1 MKNQDYWTKRKA
13 DLIYEQMDKAEKQAD
28 KFDKVYK
35 ESKAYLDKQI
45 NKIFDK
51 FQRDYGLSERDA
63 RHVLKNMKDQKDLNE
78 LRKVLEARP
87 NDPNIQRLLADL
99 DSPAYAYRMKRLE
112 RLSAD
117 LDSMRESI
125 YHSEKKGSDA
135 FYSDL
140 MKDSYYKATFDLQQQ
155 TGLAY
160 SFSDLPETE
169 IKRLQGL
176 KWTGEAYSDRIWSNT
191 GALASSVKD
200 ELLVSLMTGRS
211 VRDTSQAI
219 AERFEV
225 GQNKARRLIRTE
237 SAFFHNQM
245 ELLSYEDAEITKYK
259 FVAVLDKR
267 TSHICQEHDNK
278 VYDTD
283 KAVPGVNYPPLH
295 PWCRST
301 TIAHDEDIDYS
312 KLERRARNPETGKVE
327 YVPADMSY
335 KDWYSKYVDQDKKNI
350 KIDFS
355 KLTSEEINNL
365 DFDDLMKYYEW
376 VEEQEKLKAK
386 QKELQADA
394 ERKLLEERE
403 SKVPKTRRDLVSRIE
418 ERLRTTN
425 FVDVFGEENAQGL
438 LRELRFFPN
447 DDFVQSLYGSVDK
460 LSFAKVK
467 EMSSHVSG
475 TQINLAKGDF
485 IYNKKFNQKAHS
497 IVLHEFTHGIDNVA
511 TYFGAPELGAKAFS
525 SQYDLYNTIKKDMD
539 NYIFGDMKLK
549 RGASIDE
556 KRDFFN
562 LRQAKVRD
570 FKSELLELA
579 KKLNP
584 EIRPEANA
592 EVGAFASDMMSS
604 FRSAEYGS
612 QPFNHSDS
620 YWKNKAHRGMEFI
633 AEYTQAQM
641 TPEIKTFY
649 DKVFPNSV
657 KIYNKIFEDIS
668 KLKLENKKPI
678 VW

>member
-1 MKNQDYWTKRKA
+1 MNNKDYWTQRKA
-13 DLIYEQMDKAEKQAD
+13 NLIYEQMDKAEKQAD
-28 KFDKVYK
+28 KFDDIYRQ
-35 ESKAYLDKQI
+35 SKTYLDKQI

-63 RHVLKNMKDQKDLNE
+63 RHVLKNMTDQKDLNE

-87 NDPNIQRLLADL
+87 DDPNIQRLLADL

-191 GALASSVKD
+191 GALASTVKD

-225 GQNKARRLIRTE
+225 GQNKARRLVRTE

-283 KAVPGVNYPPLH
+283 EAVPGVNYPPLH

-301 TIAHDEDIDYS
+301 TIAHDDDIDYS

-327 YVPADMSY
+327 YVPADMTY
-335 KDWYSKYVDQDKKNI
+335 DEWYSKYVAKDEKEQKNAFM
-350 KIDFS
+350 DSFS
-355 KLTSEEINNL
+355 NGL
-365 DFDDLMKYYEW
+365 DL
-376 VEEQEKLKAK
+376 K
-386 QKELQADA
+386 QKTLSNFDHHA
-394 ERKLLEERE
+394 RKWY
-403 SKVPKTRRDLVSRIE
+403 
-418 ERLRTTN
+418 
-425 FVDVFGEENAQGL
+425 
-438 LRELRFFPN
+438 N
-447 DDFVQSLYGSVDK
+447 DYVEKQ
-460 LSFAKVK
+460 LSF
-467 EMSSHVSG
+467 ED
-475 TQINLAKGDF
+475 IELAS
-485 IYNKKFNQKAHS
+485 NKIKD
-497 IVLHEFTHGIDNVA
+497 VLENS
-511 TYFGAPELGAKAFS
+511 ELS
-525 SQYDLYNTIKKDMD
+525 M
-539 NYIFGDMKLK
+539 
-549 RGASIDE
+549 R
-556 KRDFFN
+556 
-562 LRQAKVRD
+562 
-570 FKSELLELA
+570 FKSENIDKLIDSTRILNQFETGTSGGTVNLKYRRQANEQLFGLQGKRLKKHDYEKYGYFGNKDPYEDFLYNSKSWGGVSQYGDVIVRFSKDKMLSRTTFTINNSLGPAVYKDLVADNPNSPHLLSIDKNYLQDYVEL
-579 KKLNP
+579 L
-584 EIRPEANA
+584 
-592 EVGAFASDMMSS
+592 
-604 FRSAEYGS
+604 
-612 QPFNHSDS
+612 
-620 YWKNKAHRGMEFI
+620 KNKNAR
-633 AEYTQAQM
+633 
-641 TPEIKTFY
+641 TPEELTKTLGIRYIEAQFHGDVGLTDISSMY
-649 DKVFPNSV
+649 FT
-657 KIYNKIFEDIS
+657 NKIPNNNQIDA
-668 KLKLENKKPI
+668 LKSYGIDVFVKEGEKF
-678 VW
+678 VRVE

>member
-1 MKNQDYWTKRKA
+1 MKNEEYWTKRKA
-13 DLIYEQMDKAEKQAD
+13 NLIYEQMDKAEKQAD

-45 NKIFDK
+45 NKVFDK

-112 RLSAD
+112 RLSDD
-117 LDSMRESI
+117 LDRMRESI
-125 YHSEKKGSDA
+125 YHSEKNGSDA

-211 VRDTSQAI
+211 VRETSQAI

-225 GQNKARRLIRTE
+225 GQNKARRLVRTE

-245 ELLSYEDAEITKYK
+245 ELLSYEDAEITKYR

-301 TIAHDEDIDYS
+301 TIAHDDDIDYS
-312 KLERRARNPETGKVE
+312 KLERRARNPKTGKVE

-335 KDWYSKYVDQDKKNI
+335 KEWYSKYVDG
-350 KIDFS
+350 
-355 KLTSEEINNL
+355 EE
-365 DFDDLMKYYEW
+365 DVK
-376 VEEQEKLKAK
+376 
-386 QKELQADA
+386 
-394 ERKLLEERE
+394 E
-403 SKVPKTRRDLVSRIE
+403 SKPE
-418 ERLRTTN
+418 
-425 FVDVFGEENAQGL
+425 VD
-438 LRELRFFPN
+438 
-447 DDFVQSLYGSVDK
+447 
-460 LSFAKVK
+460 
-467 EMSSHVSG
+467 
-475 TQINLAKGDF
+475 
-485 IYNKKFNQKAHS
+485 
-497 IVLHEFTHGIDNVA
+497 
-511 TYFGAPELGAKAFS
+511 
-525 SQYDLYNTIKKDMD
+525 
-539 NYIFGDMKLK
+539 
-549 RGASIDE
+549 
-556 KRDFFN
+556 
-562 LRQAKVRD
+562 
-570 FKSELLELA
+570 
-579 KKLNP
+579 
-584 EIRPEANA
+584 
-592 EVGAFASDMMSS
+592 
-604 FRSAEYGS
+604 
-612 QPFNHSDS
+612 
-620 YWKNKAHRGMEFI
+620 
-633 AEYTQAQM
+633 
-641 TPEIKTFY
+641 
-649 DKVFPNSV
+649 DKVFVADKPSEIDDFF
-657 KIYNKIFEDIS
+657 KKQKSYQKWYNEIGRAH
-668 KLKLENKKPI
+668 
-678 VW
+678 V

>member
-1 MKNQDYWTKRKA
+1 MKNEEYWAKRKA
-13 DLIYEQMDKAEKQAD
+13 NLIYEQMDKAEKQAD
-28 KFDKVYK
+28 KFDDIYRQ
-35 ESKAYLDKQI
+35 SKTYLDKQI
-45 NKIFDK
+45 NKVFDK

-112 RLSAD
+112 RLSTD
-117 LDSMRESI
+117 LDLMRSSI
-125 YHSEKKGSDA
+125 YLSEKKGSDA

-225 GQNKARRLIRTE
+225 GQNKARRLVRTE

-283 KAVPGVNYPPLH
+283 KATPGVNYPPLH

-301 TIAHDEDIDYS
+301 TIAYDEDADYS

-335 KDWYSKYVDQDKKNI
+335 DEWYDKYV
-350 KIDFS
+350 
-355 KLTSEEINNL
+355 
-365 DFDDLMKYYEW
+365 
-376 VEEQEKLKAK
+376 EKP
-386 QKELQADA
+386 
-394 ERKLLEERE
+394 RERE
-403 SKVPKTRRDLVSRIE
+403 LSGGEYGADL
-418 ERLRTTN
+418 
-425 FVDVFGEENAQGL
+425 
-438 LRELRFFPN
+438 
-447 DDFVQSLYGSVDK
+447 
-460 LSFAKVK
+460 
-467 EMSSHVSG
+467 
-475 TQINLAKGDF
+475 
-485 IYNKKFNQKAHS
+485 
-497 IVLHEFTHGIDNVA
+497 
-511 TYFGAPELGAKAFS
+511 
-525 SQYDLYNTIKKDMD
+525 
-539 NYIFGDMKLK
+539 NYIRSNEFLDKLK
-549 RGASIDE
+549 RNPMTSHLFDSIGRVSRQILQHRNGTPYEDYYLIDAE
-556 KRDFFN
+556 TGRVVALSNKARKRKGVVYN
-562 LRQAKVRD
+562 EQVRKA
-570 FKSELLELA
+570 FKG
-579 KKLNP
+579 NP
-584 EIRPEANA
+584 EQSLVSIHNHPS
-592 EVGAFASDMMSS
+592 GYPPSLSDLASLQQ
-604 FRSAEYGS
+604 RS
-612 QPFNHSDS
+612 
-620 YWKNKAHRGMEFI
+620 KNN
-633 AEYTQAQM
+633 T
-641 TPEIKTFY
+641 
-649 DKVFPNSV
+649 V
-657 KIYNKIFEDIS
+657 K
-668 KLKLENKKPI
+668 
-678 VW
+678 

>member
-1 MKNQDYWTKRKA
+1 MKNEEYWAKRKA
-13 DLIYEQMDKAEKQAD
+13 NLIYEQMDKAEKQAD
-28 KFDKVYK
+28 KFDEIYK
-35 ESKAYLDKQI
+35 QSKAYLDKQI
-45 NKIFDK
+45 NKVFDK

-112 RLSAD
+112 RLSDD
-117 LDSMRESI
+117 LDRMRESI
-125 YHSEKKGSDA
+125 YHSEKSGSDA

-155 TGLAY
+155 TSLAY

-191 GALASSVKD
+191 GVLASSVKD

-211 VRDTSQAI
+211 LRDTSQAI

-259 FVAVLDKR
+259 FVAVLDRR
-267 TSHICQEHDNK
+267 TSEICQEHDNK

-335 KDWYSKYVDQDKKNI
+335 KEWYSKYVDKDEKEQKNAFM
-350 KIDFS
+350 DSFS
-355 KLTSEEINNL
+355 NGL
-365 DFDDLMKYYEW
+365 DL
-376 VEEQEKLKAK
+376 K
-386 QKELQADA
+386 QKTLSNFDHYA
-394 ERKLLEERE
+394 RKWYNDY
-403 SKVPKTRRDLVSRIE
+403 V
-418 ERLRTTN
+418 
-425 FVDVFGEENAQGL
+425 ENQ
-438 LRELRFFPN
+438 
-447 DDFVQSLYGSVDK
+447 
-460 LSFAKVK
+460 LSFEDIESASNRIK
-467 EMSSHVSG
+467 
-475 TQINLAKGDF
+475 D
-485 IYNKKFNQKAHS
+485 
-497 IVLHEFTHGIDNVA
+497 VLENS
-511 TYFGAPELGAKAFS
+511 ELS
-525 SQYDLYNTIKKDMD
+525 M
-539 NYIFGDMKLK
+539 
-549 RGASIDE
+549 R
-556 KRDFFN
+556 
-562 LRQAKVRD
+562 
-570 FKSELLELA
+570 FKSENIDKLIDSTRFLNQFETGTSGGTVNLKYRRQASEQLFGLQGKRLKKHDFEKYGYFGNKDPYEDFLYNSKSWGGVSQYGDVIVRFSKDKMLSRTTFTINNSLGPAVYKDLVADNPNSPHLLSID
-579 KKLNP
+579 KNY
-584 EIRPEANA
+584 IQ
-592 EVGAFASDMMSS
+592 
-604 FRSAEYGS
+604 EYV
-612 QPFNHSDS
+612 DLL
-620 YWKNKAHRGMEFI
+620 KNKNAR
-633 AEYTQAQM
+633 
-641 TPEIKTFY
+641 TPEELTKTLGIRYIEAQFHGDVGLTDISSMY
-649 DKVFPNSV
+649 FT
-657 KIYNKIFEDIS
+657 NKIPNNNQINALKSYGIDIFV
-668 KLKLENKKPI
+668 KEGEKFVRVE
-678 VW
+678 

>member
-1 MKNQDYWTKRKA
+1 MNNKDYWTQRKA
-13 DLIYEQMDKAEKQAD
+13 NLIYEQMGKAEKQAD

-45 NKIFDK
+45 NKVFDK

-87 NDPNIQRLLADL
+87 DDPNIQRLLADL

-117 LDSMRESI
+117 LDLMRSSI
-125 YHSEKKGSDA
+125 YLSEKKDSDA

-211 VRDTSQAI
+211 VKDTSQAI

-225 GQNKARRLIRTE
+225 GQNKARRLVRTE

-301 TIAHDEDIDYS
+301 TIAHDDDIDYS

-335 KDWYSKYVDQDKKNI
+335 KEWYDKYV
-350 KIDFS
+350 
-355 KLTSEEINNL
+355 
-365 DFDDLMKYYEW
+365 
-376 VEEQEKLKAK
+376 EKP
-386 QKELQADA
+386 
-394 ERKLLEERE
+394 RERE
-403 SKVPKTRRDLVSRIE
+403 LSGGEYGADLDYVRSDE
-418 ERLRTTN
+418 
-425 FVDVFGEENAQGL
+425 F
-438 LRELRFFPN
+438 
-447 DDFVQSLYGSVDK
+447 VDK
-460 LSFAKVK
+460 LKNHPKTSHISEPIARVSRQMLQHRNGTPFEDYYLLNADTGRVVALSNKARKRKGVVYNDQVRKAFKESPEQSLISIHNHPSGYPPSLSDFASLQQRSKNNTVK
-467 EMSSHVSG
+467 YGLTIGHDGSVYWYTKPM
-475 TQINLAKGDF
+475 
-485 IYNKKFNQKAHS
+485 KKIKS
-497 IVLHEFTHGIDNVA
+497 IDN
-511 TYFGAPELGAKAFS
+511 Y
-525 SQYDLYNTIKKDMD
+525 LYRN
-539 NYIFGDMKLK
+539 
-549 RGASIDE
+549 SIE
-556 KRDFFN
+556 KY
-562 LRQAKVRD
+562 LRKGYNSVTAQ
-570 FKSELLELA
+570 ELA
-579 KKLNP
+579 LMDWSEK
-584 EIRPEANA
+584 
-592 EVGAFASDMMSS
+592 
-604 FRSAEYGS
+604 YG
-612 QPFNHSDS
+612 FDF
-620 YWKNKAHRGMEFI
+620 G
-633 AEYTQAQM
+633 
-641 TPEIKTFY
+641 
-649 DKVFPNSV
+649 
-657 KIYNKIFEDIS
+657 KI
-668 KLKLENKKPI
+668 
-678 VW
+678 

>member
-13 DLIYEQMDKAEKQAD
+13 NLIYEQMDKAEKQAD

-87 NDPNIQRLLADL
+87 DDPNIQRLLADL

-225 GQNKARRLIRTE
+225 GQNKARRLVRTE

-301 TIAHDEDIDYS
+301 TIAHDDDIDYS
-312 KLERRARNPETGKVE
+312 KLERRARNPKTGKVE

-335 KDWYSKYVDQDKKNI
+335 KEWYDKYVEKPRERELSGGEFGANLDYVRSDEFLDKLKKHPKTSHLSDSIARVSRQMLQHRNGTPYEDYYLLDAETGRVVALSNKARKRKGVVYNEQVRKAFKEQSEQSLVSIHNHPSGYPPSLSDLASLQQRSKNNTIKFGLTIGHDGSVYWYSKPNKRIHKKANQEYENLIEKMI
-350 KIDFS
+350 KLGYTEV
-355 KLTSEEINNL
+355 KA
-365 DFDDLMKYYEW
+365 
-376 VEEQEKLKAK
+376 QEKTLT
-386 QKELQADA
+386 LFA
-394 ERKLLEERE
+394 EKYDFTFER
-403 SKVPKTRRDLVSRIE
+403 
-418 ERLRTTN
+418 
-425 FVDVFGEENAQGL
+425 
-438 LRELRFFPN
+438 
-447 DDFVQSLYGSVDK
+447 
-460 LSFAKVK
+460 
-467 EMSSHVSG
+467 
-475 TQINLAKGDF
+475 
-485 IYNKKFNQKAHS
+485 
-497 IVLHEFTHGIDNVA
+497 ID
-511 TYFGAPELGAKAFS
+511 
-525 SQYDLYNTIKKDMD
+525 
-539 NYIFGDMKLK
+539 
-549 RGASIDE
+549 
-556 KRDFFN
+556 
-562 LRQAKVRD
+562 
-570 FKSELLELA
+570 
-579 KKLNP
+579 
-584 EIRPEANA
+584 
-592 EVGAFASDMMSS
+592 
-604 FRSAEYGS
+604 
-612 QPFNHSDS
+612 
-620 YWKNKAHRGMEFI
+620 
-633 AEYTQAQM
+633 
-641 TPEIKTFY
+641 
-649 DKVFPNSV
+649 
-657 KIYNKIFEDIS
+657 
-668 KLKLENKKPI
+668 
-678 VW
+678 

>member
-1 MKNQDYWTKRKA
+1 MKNEEYWTKRKA
-13 DLIYEQMDKAEKQAD
+13 NLIYEQMDKAEKQAD

-112 RLSAD
+112 RLNDD
-117 LDSMRESI
+117 LDRMRESI

-200 ELLVSLMTGRS
+200 ELLLSLMTGRS

-225 GQNKARRLIRTE
+225 GKGKARRLVRTE

-267 TSHICQEHDNK
+267 TSHICQQHDNK
-278 VYDTD
+278 VYNTAE
-283 KAVPGVNYPPLH
+283 AVPGVNYPPLH

-301 TIAHDEDIDYS
+301 TIAHDDDIDYS
-312 KLERRARNPETGKVE
+312 KLERKARNPETGKVE

-335 KDWYSKYVDQDKKNI
+335 KEWYDKYVAKDKGKSYNQNVNTIDLMAKQRSFTVGNDIRVKTKKLTGTDFDFWVQDDTKKIRDSVLNVNTIFQELDSYKKPTVVFLKKSRLPGLAGYDYKQDTLFISDDFHSEKEFKEILSDGFFASKNI
-350 KIDFS
+350 RDALIHE
-355 KLTSEEINNL
+355 LTHKKHWDSAKAFYKANKKRYNSVEQAMSELN
-365 DFDDLMKYYEW
+365 
-376 VEEQEKLKAK
+376 
-386 QKELQADA
+386 
-394 ERKLLEERE
+394 
-403 SKVPKTRRDLVSRIE
+403 SPLVSYVKEQLKHDYNYLYSISDNAAIAFYNDNVNE
-418 ERLRTTN
+418 LVAEVGVLGDKVTDTN
-425 FVDVFGEENAQGL
+425 L
-438 LRELRFFPN
+438 LN
-447 DDFVQSLYGSVDK
+447 
-460 LSFAKVK
+460 KVK
-467 EMSSHVSG
+467 E
-475 TQINLAKGDF
+475 
-485 IYNKKFNQKAHS
+485 
-497 IVLHEFTHGIDNVA
+497 VL
-511 TYFGAPELGAKAFS
+511 S
-525 SQYDLYNTIKKDMD
+525 
-539 NYIFGDMKLK
+539 
-549 RGASIDE
+549 
-556 KRDFFN
+556 
-562 LRQAKVRD
+562 
-570 FKSELLELA
+570 
-579 KKLNP
+579 
-584 EIRPEANA
+584 
-592 EVGAFASDMMSS
+592 
-604 FRSAEYGS
+604 
-612 QPFNHSDS
+612 
-620 YWKNKAHRGMEFI
+620 WK
-633 AEYTQAQM
+633 
-641 TPEIKTFY
+641 
-649 DKVFPNSV
+649 
-657 KIYNKIFEDIS
+657 
-668 KLKLENKKPI
+668 
-678 VW
+678 

>member
-13 DLIYEQMDKAEKQAD
+13 NLVYEQMDKAERQAD

-63 RHVLKNMKDQKDLNE
+63 RHVLKNVKGQKDLNE

-117 LDSMRESI
+117 LDLMRESI
-125 YHSEKKGSDA
+125 YHSEKKGSDS

-140 MKDSYYKATFDLQQQ
+140 MKDSYYRATFDLQQQ

-176 KWTGEAYSDRIWSNT
+176 KWTGEAYSDRIWANT

-225 GQNKARRLIRTE
+225 GKGKARRLVRTE

-278 VYDTD
+278 VYETKDAT
-283 KAVPGVNYPPLH
+283 PGVNYPPLH

-301 TIAHDEDIDYS
+301 TIAHDDDIDYS

-335 KDWYSKYVDQDKKNI
+335 KEWYSKYVVKDEKEQKNAFM
-350 KIDFS
+350 DSFS
-355 KLTSEEINNL
+355 NGL
-365 DFDDLMKYYEW
+365 DL
-376 VEEQEKLKAK
+376 K
-386 QKELQADA
+386 QKTLSNFDHHA
-394 ERKLLEERE
+394 RKWY
-403 SKVPKTRRDLVSRIE
+403 
-418 ERLRTTN
+418 
-425 FVDVFGEENAQGL
+425 
-438 LRELRFFPN
+438 N
-447 DDFVQSLYGSVDK
+447 DYVEKQ
-460 LSFAKVK
+460 LSF
-467 EMSSHVSG
+467 ED
-475 TQINLAKGDF
+475 IELAS
-485 IYNKKFNQKAHS
+485 NKIKD
-497 IVLHEFTHGIDNVA
+497 VLENS
-511 TYFGAPELGAKAFS
+511 ELS
-525 SQYDLYNTIKKDMD
+525 M
-539 NYIFGDMKLK
+539 
-549 RGASIDE
+549 R
-556 KRDFFN
+556 
-562 LRQAKVRD
+562 
-570 FKSELLELA
+570 FKSENIDKLIDSTRILNQFETGTSGGTVNLKYRRQANEQLFGLQGKRLKKHDYEKYGYFGNKDPYEDFLHNSKSWGGVSQYGDVIVRFSKDKMLSRTTFTINNSLGPAVYKDLVADNPNSPHLLSIDKNYLQDYVEL
-579 KKLNP
+579 L
-584 EIRPEANA
+584 
-592 EVGAFASDMMSS
+592 
-604 FRSAEYGS
+604 
-612 QPFNHSDS
+612 
-620 YWKNKAHRGMEFI
+620 KNKNAR
-633 AEYTQAQM
+633 
-641 TPEIKTFY
+641 TPEELTKTLGIRYIEAQFHGDVGLTDISSMY
-649 DKVFPNSV
+649 FT
-657 KIYNKIFEDIS
+657 NKIPNNNQINA
-668 KLKLENKKPI
+668 LKSYGIDVFVKEGEKF
-678 VW
+678 VRVE

>member
-13 DLIYEQMDKAEKQAD
+13 NLIYEQMDKAEKQAD

-87 NDPNIQRLLADL
+87 DDPNIQRLLADL

-112 RLSAD
+112 RLNDD
-117 LDSMRESI
+117 LDRMRESI

-225 GQNKARRLIRTE
+225 GQNKARRLVRTE

-259 FVAVLDKR
+259 FVAVLDRR

-278 VYDTD
+278 VYNTD

-301 TIAHDEDIDYS
+301 TIAHDDDIDYS

-335 KDWYSKYVDQDKKNI
+335 NDWYSKYVAKEDKKGN
-350 KIDFS
+350 
-355 KLTSEEINNL
+355 
-365 DFDDLMKYYEW
+365 
-376 VEEQEKLKAK
+376 V
-386 QKELQADA
+386 KEL
-394 ERKLLEERE
+394 K
-403 SKVPKTRRDLVSRIE
+403 
-418 ERLRTTN
+418 
-425 FVDVFGEENAQGL
+425 
-438 LRELRFFPN
+438 N
-447 DDFVQSLYGSVDK
+447 D
-460 LSFAKVK
+460 
-467 EMSSHVSG
+467 
-475 TQINLAKGDF
+475 
-485 IYNKKFNQKAHS
+485 
-497 IVLHEFTHGIDNVA
+497 
-511 TYFGAPELGAKAFS
+511 
-525 SQYDLYNTIKKDMD
+525 
-539 NYIFGDMKLK
+539 
-549 RGASIDE
+549 
-556 KRDFFN
+556 
-562 LRQAKVRD
+562 
-570 FKSELLELA
+570 
-579 KKLNP
+579 
-584 EIRPEANA
+584 
-592 EVGAFASDMMSS
+592 
-604 FRSAEYGS
+604 
-612 QPFNHSDS
+612 
-620 YWKNKAHRGMEFI
+620 
-633 AEYTQAQM
+633 
-641 TPEIKTFY
+641 IKTFDFYPLTEDNIGDKKRILNISKRLKAVSEEYEKETGKNILELFANKKLTDRSNPYDDEKSKFIKFLYKRVGY
-649 DKVFPNSV
+649 DKKPNILNDNDIIELETIYRGVSDSESGEINSKTLKDNFRNGKLDLSGRAKSAHGRGLYFGSHFVAERYANKGTNPLLIKAFYDPSDFKFLTDELYKKEKHTWLKKIDDDNELYEYYHFLMSQIGINDSNADVFAVLHGYDGYKAIHNDGLYTV
-657 KIYNKIFEDIS
+657 IYNRS
-668 KLKLENKKPI
+668 KLGVLKDD
-678 VW
+678 